1 MCTRSSDL
9 HVLYGNDDND
19 DGDND
24 DNHDDDDEVDNNHKE
39 HDHDAALCDNNP
51 GQGTQLPVLTAS
63 FWRSRRLR

>member
-1 MCTRSSDL
+1 MHAL
-9 HVLYGNDDND
+9 NGNDDND

-24 DNHDDDDEVDNNHKE
+24 DNHDDDDNGNNHKE

-63 FWRSRRLR
+63 F